1 MIIKAVRATIKLG
14 DIEIVGYQLP
24 DGTYKVSQ
32 QTFKDTLDSLIGNS
46 TGKKYL
52 KPLLDNSSSM
62 VDAVK
67 VEGYN
72 RPIKM
77 YGLDTFSEGVSVYA
91 KLGNKKAVA
100 ILVACMSEALERRFD
115 TAFGI
120 VRSEEER
127 NTRMQARIQSKYTRR
142 TLTDSIKEYIER
154 HPELSENYSKFI
166 YSNCSDHTNL
176 TVLGAKSKQ
185 VKVELDLKPTGLL
198 RDTIPLKS
206 LREIEAIEMV
216 AGRLIDAEDVEP
228 LEATKKASQIMHAKT
243 LGFQ

>member
-14 DIEIVGYQLP
+14 DINLDVLQFP
-24 DGTYKVSQ
+24 DGSYHLFINQLNEVLGIKAS
-32 QTFKDTLDSLIGNS
+32 DS

-52 KPLLDNSSSM
+52 KPLIDKDPKRVNQAS
-62 VDAVK
+62 
-67 VEGYN
+67 VEG
-72 RPIKM
+72 IKSH
-77 YGLDTFSEGVSVYA
+77 LKTLSIDLVSEAIQAYA
-91 KLGNKKAVA
+91 ALGNQKCIAVA
-100 ILVACMSEALERRFD
+100 IACLAEALERRAD
-115 TAFGI
+115 SAFNV

-127 NTRMQARIQSKYTRR
+127 NTRIKARVQSKLTRR

-154 HPELSENYSKFI
+154 HPELTENYSKFI

-185 VKVELDLKPTGLL
+185 VKLELDLKPTGLL
-198 RDTIPLKS
+198 RDTIPMNS

-216 AGRLIDAEDVEP
+216 AGRLIDAEDIEP